1 MKRICA
7 IIVLLWVASLEAMES
22 QARWIWREG
31 KAENGEVLW
40 LRHEFK
46 LDAVPDGGF
55 IHVAGDDSETFFLNG
70 EKMFT
75 GGFPTCTI
83 DAKRLKAGVNLLA
96 ARVRNDVGGAGL
108 LVYGELMVG
117 GRKVIV
123 LTDKS
128 WKVIKENKTDIGWE
142 KPGFDDSSWKNAV
155 EIRGVTEPH
164 VWKSLIKVS
173 DFLSKEEFEVEEREN
188 RALLEMIDGSLVKV
202 RARLATETKPQKVE
216 FVRINNVPFIS
227 LDDGKKLL
235 SAPYI
240 NTCVYKT
247 LVPQNFE
254 KLKRYA
260 AVGYHVAMSGT
271 RMTAVWNADGSI
283 DTTEAEKSL
292 MNLLAAFPDAYILY
306 TISLDP
312 PRWFLD
318 KYPDELIRY
327 GSSKEITDKGDV
339 LTNPV
344 RRPSM
349 ASKLWMEQAGEALTK
364 VIENLEKSEGG
375 KRIIG
380 YHLNYGVYAEWHYY
394 GMANQMPDISTP
406 MQMAFTDYLREKYG
420 TDEKLQAAWHDKSVT
435 LENAKIPSNEK
446 RLEQRDGVLIR
457 AGQDS
462 RCPDFYDCLAREVN
476 NCQAFFD
483 RTARKASGRRP
494 LIGNY
499 TGYFFGMAYPA
510 VGYQTRTPE
519 ILRTDASDYQTSPFS
534 YAFRASGSSGLPRA
548 VFEAYALNG
557 KVGLLEADN
566 RTHQAN
572 IPSTCHCKEDSVG
585 QIAREFCNALTKG
598 ATMWYYD
605 FEGWWYDYPEY
616 YELFP
621 KFVKIWS
628 ERQDATR
635 ISEMAGVCDFDS
647 IPYHTA
653 AVNPNQFT
661 NRICS
666 VTAHEMYYA
675 GAPFD
680 TIFMEDLN
688 NPKTPKYKIYV
699 FYNLVHLTDKK
710 VATVRRLL
718 KDGSTLVF
726 ICSPD
731 LQPLLKNEPK
741 AIFAK
746 DYMMNRREFHN
757 LLVANNIHCY
767 IDDIDAVLF
776 ASRGLVGIHRKEPG
790 PATIWLPEKPKRII
804 QLLPERK
811 EIEPTDLI
819 SYDHPLA
826 GTSLFRI
833 EK

>member
-7 IIVLLWVASLEAMES
+7 ILALMVLASANALES
-22 QARWIWREG
+22 QARWIWGED
-31 KAENGEVLW
+31 KATNGEVLW
-40 LRHEFK
+40 LRYELK
-46 LDAVPDGGF
+46 LDAVPDSGF

-70 EKMFT
+70 DKMFT
-75 GGFPTCTI
+75 GGFSTCTI
-83 DAKRLKAGVNLLA
+83 DAKRLKAGINLLA
-96 ARVRNDVGGAGL
+96 ARVRNDTSGAGL

-128 WKVIKENKTDIGWE
+128 WKVKRENKSDVGWE

-164 VWKSLIKVS
+164 VWKTLIKVS
-173 DFLSKEEFEVEEREN
+173 DFLSKEEFEADERQT
-188 RALLEMIDGSLVKV
+188 RALTDMINGDIAKVK
-202 RARLATETKPQKVE
+202 AKLAIETKPQKVE
-216 FVRINNVPFIS
+216 FIRINNVPFIS

-240 NTCVYKT
+240 NTCLYKT

-271 RMTAVWNADGSI
+271 RMTAVWNEDGSI

-327 GSSKEITDKGDV
+327 GASKEITDKGDV

-349 ASKLWMEQAGEALTK
+349 ASRLWMEQAGEALTR
-364 VIENLEKSEGG
+364 VIANLEKSEGG

-394 GMANQMPDISTP
+394 GMANQMPDISAP
-406 MQMAFTDYLREKYG
+406 MQRAFTAYLREKYG

-446 RLEQRDGVLIR
+446 RLEQKDGVFIL
-457 AGQDS
+457 AGQDC

-494 LIGNY
+494 LVGNY
-499 TGYFFGMAYPA
+499 TGYFFGMTYPA

-519 ILRTDASDYQTSPFS
+519 ILKTDVSDYQTSPFS
-534 YAFRASGSSGLPRA
+534 YAFRASGSTGLPRA

-566 RTHQAN
+566 RTHQAS

-585 QIAREFCNALTKG
+585 QIMREFCNAITKG
-598 ATMWYYD
+598 ATLWYYD

-621 KFVKIWS
+621 KFVRIWS
-628 ERQDATR
+628 EQQDATR
-635 ISEMAGVCDFDS
+635 ISEVAGVCDYDS

-653 AVNPNQFT
+653 AVNPNRFT

-666 VTAHEMYYA
+666 VTAHEMYYS

-680 TIFMEDLN
+680 TIFMEDLD

-710 VATVRRLL
+710 VAVVKRLL
-718 KDGSTLVF
+718 KEGATLVF

-731 LQPLLKNEPK
+731 LEPLLKNESK
-741 AIFAK
+741 AIFAM
-746 DYMMNRREFHN
+746 DNAMDRREFHN

-767 IDDIDAVLF
+767 LDDINAVLF

-804 QLLPERK
+804 QLLPERR

-819 SYDHPLA
+819 SYDHPFA

>member
-1 MKRICA
+1 MKRICT
-7 IIVLLWVASLEAMES
+7 LLLLLMAEAALALDS
-22 QARWIWREG
+22 QARWIWHEG
-31 KAENGEVLW
+31 KAEDGEYLW
-40 LRHEFK
+40 VRHHLK
-46 LDAVPDGGF
+46 LDAVPESGF
-55 IHVAGDDSETFFLNG
+55 IHIAGDDHYTFHLNG
-70 EKMFT
+70 VAQFG
-75 GGFPTCTI
+75 GGFGTCTL
-83 DAKRLKAGVNLLA
+83 DARRLKAGDNVFAFN
-96 ARVRNDVGGAGL
+96 VRNDVGEAGL
-108 LVYGELMVG
+108 LVYGELIVG
-117 GRKVIV
+117 GKKMTVV
-123 LTDKS
+123 TDKT
-128 WKVIKENKTDIGWE
+128 WKVKRANKTDVGWE
-142 KPGFDDSSWKNAV
+142 KDGFDDSTWLFAK
-155 EIRGVTEPH
+155 EIRGVTDLH
-164 VWKSLIKVS
+164 VWKSLIKVK
-173 DFLSKEEFEVEEREN
+173 DFLSQEEFAVEEAARLKMEFVVN
-188 RALLEMIDGSLVKV
+188 EGLATARAK
-202 RARLATETKPQKVE
+202 LATETKPQKVE

-240 NTCVYKT
+240 NTCVINALDSMK
-247 LVPQNFE
+247 FE

-260 AVGYHVAMSGT
+260 SVGYHVAMSHAG
-271 RMTAVWNADGSI
+271 MAQLWKADGSI
-283 DTTEAEKSL
+283 DTAEAEKRL
-292 MNLLAAFPDAYILY
+292 MNLLAAFTDSYIIMC
-306 TISLDP
+306 ISLDP
-312 PRWFLD
+312 PKWFLD

-327 GSSKEITDKGDV
+327 GSSDKLTDVGDV

-349 ASKLWMEQAGEALTK
+349 ASRLWMEQAGEALAR
-364 VIENLEKSEGG
+364 VISNFEKSEGG
-375 KRIIG
+375 KRIIA

-394 GMANQMPDISTP
+394 GMANQMPDISAP
-406 MQMAFTDYLREKYG
+406 MQRAFKAYLREKYK
-420 TDEKLQAAWHDKSVT
+420 TDNALQAAWKDTTVT

-446 RLEQRDGVLIR
+446 RMEQRDGVLVR
-457 AGQDS
+457 AGQDC

-499 TGYFFGMAYPA
+499 TGYFFGMTYPA

-519 ILRTDASDYQTSPFS
+519 ILKTDASDYQTSPFS

-566 RTHQAN
+566 RTHQAT
-572 IPSTCHCKEDSVG
+572 IPSTCYCKEDSVG

-598 ATMWYYD
+598 AAMWYYD
-605 FEGWWYDYPEY
+605 FEFWWYDYPEY

-628 ERQDATR
+628 EQQDATR
-635 ISEMAGVCDFDS
+635 ISQMAGVCDYDS

-653 AVNPNQFT
+653 AVNPNKFT
-661 NRICS
+661 NKICS
-666 VTAHEMYYA
+666 VAANEMYYA

-680 TIFMEDLN
+680 TIFMEDLD

-699 FYNLVHLTDKK
+699 FYNLVHLTEKK
-710 VATVRRLL
+710 VQAVKRLL
-718 KDGSTLVF
+718 KEGATLVF

-731 LQPLLKNEPK
+731 LEPLLKNEPK

-746 DYMMNRREFHN
+746 DNEMTRREFHN

-767 IDDIDAVLF
+767 TDDIGAVLF
-776 ASRGLVGIHRKEPG
+776 ASRGLVGIHRKEAG
-790 PATIWLPEKPKRII
+790 PANIWLPNKPKRII
-804 QLLPERK
+804 QLLPERR
-811 EIEPTDLI
+811 EIEPSELI
-819 SYDHPLA
+819 TYEHPFA

-833 EK
+833 EQ